1 MGDKVKQYQ
10 LALEELRKITGNI
23 KDPQMGEL
31 YEVFSEEHGRDMI
44 SLYASPTK
52 SGMRYTWG
60 VTDRW
65 GHDPAF
71 SISGNKRNYA
81 KRSLKNHPEGMSEQ
95 EAAYQLYGY
104 RKSTGPSTMEKVMK
118 YLKEVF

>member
-1 MGDKVKQYQ
+1 MGDEVQKYQ
-10 LALEELRKITGNI
+10 LALEELRKIVGNI
-23 KDPQMGEL
+23 KDPQIGEV
-31 YEVFSEEHGRDMI
+31 YEIFSKESGRTMK

-52 SGMRYTWG
+52 SGMSYALG
-60 VTDRW
+60 VADRW

-81 KRSLKNHPEGMSEQ
+81 KQSLKSHPEGMGEQ
-95 EAAYQLYGY
+95 VAARMFLEYWNAM
-104 RKSTGPSTMEKVMK
+104 GPYTMDRVIN